1 MKNYINAL
9 DVAYQEIKNYING
22 LDVACQQ
29 IKLGDETK
37 NDVTTKGE
45 IRSNREQG
53 KLTKEVRRR
62 KEIHV
67 DANIVDIIDENDTTP
82 LSQL

>member
-1 MKNYINAL
+1 
-9 DVAYQEIKNYING
+9 
-22 LDVACQQ
+22 
-29 IKLGDETK
+29 LGDETK